1 MATGKNN
8 QARLTSDEEALFIE
22 LFEHSPA
29 DAPFFFGQFLRA
41 KGLISDE
48 DIFNA
53 RQFQKTHNRRIG
65 EVAVE
70 LGFISQ
76 SAVEKLLVM
85 QEESGMQFGDLAI
98 RTGYLSQAELDEVVE
113 YIEMNYVFFG
123 EALVRLEILEMHVML
138 DNLKIFKRMRTYRQ
152 GMDA

>member
-1 MATGKNN
+1 M
-8 QARLTSDEEALFIE
+8 RLTKDEEALFVE
-22 LFEHSPA
+22 LFEHGMGPP
-29 DAPFFFGQFLRA
+29 PFLFGQFLRA

-70 LGFISQ
+70 LGFMSPA
-76 SAVEKLLVM
+76 AVDKLLVA
-85 QEESGMQFGDLAI
+85 QEESGMRFGELAI
-98 RTGYLSQAELDEVVE
+98 KIGFLGQAELDEVVE

-123 EALVRLEILEMHVML
+123 EALVRLGFLDINVML
-138 DNLKIFKRMRTYRQ
+138 TNLKVFNRLRMYSQ
-152 GMDA
+152 SMDA